1 MFWANTVNHQMSYNF
16 KVNIGNKDVG
26 IMWDAKRV
34 TLPKYDVEVKE
45 DLVGNVSLYS
55 TGKGT
60 WNPIEI
66 EIYDIKP
73 ITGIGIN
80 KEAYMS
86 NANRVFGTLVDTKG
100 ARKVTGQ
107 GTFNIDEGSTFTEL
121 DGNTRRVTQIT
132 IEKYYGQRYNSAPE
146 FVDDPLLGAAV
157 VGTNGQFSEI
167 WTLVNPVLK
176 GVDFGTLDYSS
187 EEINTV
193 TMIFHYEYAYLTKDE
208 NQGLLQGIR

>member
-1 MFWANTVNHQMSYNF
+1 MSYNF
-16 KVNIGNKDVG
+16 EVRIGNKDIG
-26 IMWDAKRV
+26 ILWDAKRV

-60 WNPIEI
+60 WNPVEI
-66 EIYDIKP
+66 EIYDIKL

-86 NANRVFGTLVDTKG
+86 NAHRVFGTLVDTKG
-100 ARKVTGQ
+100 SEKVTGK
-107 GTFNIDEGSTFTEL
+107 GSFDISDGSTFTEL
-121 DGNTRRVTQIT
+121 HEDGQGQVRKVTEIT
-132 IEKYYGQRYNSAPE
+132 IEKFYAQRFKTAEE
-146 FVDDPLLGAAV
+146 FSDDPTLAANMG
-157 VGTNGQFSEI
+157 VGPDLDGQISET
-167 WTLVNPVLK
+167 WTLINPVLK

-193 TMIFHYEYAYLTKDE
+193 TMIFHYEYAILGKT
-208 NQGLLQGIR
+208 NT

>member
-1 MFWANTVNHQMSYNF
+1 MSYNF
-16 KVNIGNKDVG
+16 KVNIGNKDTG
-26 IMWDAKRV
+26 ILWDAKRV

-60 WNPIEI
+60 WNPVEI

-73 ITGIGIN
+73 ITGIGTN

-86 NANRVFGTLVDTKG
+86 NAHRVFGTLVDTKG
-100 ARKVTGQ
+100 VKKVTGQ
-107 GTFNIDEGSTFTEL
+107 GSFNISDGSTFTEL
-121 DGNTRRVTQIT
+121 DGDEGKQTRRVTQIT
-132 IEKYYGQRYNSAPE
+132 IEKFYAQRFTTASE
-146 FVDDPLLGAAV
+146 FADDPELAAAI
-157 VGTNGQFSEI
+157 GGLEDSAGQFSET

-187 EEINTV
+187 EDINTV
-193 TMIFHYEYAYLTKDE
+193 TMIFHYEYAYLGKSNT
-208 NQGLLQGIR
+208 

>member
-1 MFWANTVNHQMSYNF
+1 MSYNF
-16 KVNIGNKDVG
+16 KVSIGNKDTG
-26 IMWDAKRV
+26 ILWDAKRV

-60 WNPIEI
+60 WNPVEI

-73 ITGIGIN
+73 ITGQGIN

-86 NANRVFGTLVDTKG
+86 NAHRVFGTLVDTKG
-100 ARKVTGQ
+100 VKKVTGQ
-107 GTFNIDEGSTFTEL
+107 GSFNISDGSTFTEL
-121 DGNTRRVTQIT
+121 DGDEGKQTRRVTQIT
-132 IEKYYGQRYNSAPE
+132 IEKFYAQRYNDAPE
-146 FVDDPLLGAAV
+146 YEDDPMLAAKIF
-157 VGTNGQFSEI
+157 GTDGQFSET

-187 EEINTV
+187 EDINTV
-193 TMIFHYEYAYLTKDE
+193 TMIFHYEYAYLGKSNT
-208 NQGLLQGIR
+208 